1 MKKTTNRLIE
11 KFLANE
17 LISEEAIQLKEWMQI
32 PENQN
37 FLKKEVQ
44 LNHLLNDYFQEF
56 DAEKAYEESRP
67 VAVKPSKVYQ
77 LPYGNYWKY
86 AAVFTALI
94 GIGSFFFN
102 SNESDPNQLIIA
114 DEVITLEL
122 EDGTIKEILPNGQ
135 QIITNKNGATAS
147 IKQGDTLLYSRLLN
161 NNDTEMV
168 YHTLKIPH
176 GKTHKL
182 MLSDGSY
189 VHLNAGS
196 SLRFPKQFLGSKRE
210 VYLEGEAYF
219 IVESNPGAPFT
230 VNTGKINVQVL
241 GTAFN
246 VSAYDGENIETVLL
260 EGSVALKAENSNI
273 KETLSP
279 GEMGTWMN
287 SGNEIVVTGV
297 KTEDYIAWTKGVFL
311 FHKKPFEEILIV
323 LERKYNVKIEN
334 HYPALNKE
342 RFKGNFDEESIEE
355 IMETFTQ
362 SRLFDYEIKD
372 NKIIIQKPNR
382 NP

>member
-17 LISEEAIQLKEWMQI
+17 LNLEDAVQLKEWMQL

-44 LNHLLNDYFQEF
+44 LNHLLIDYFQEF
-56 DAEKAYEESRP
+56 DAEKAYEEARP
-67 VAVKPSKVYQ
+67 ITVKPYQVYQ
-77 LPYGNYWKY
+77 LPLRRYWKY
-86 AAVFTALI
+86 AAVFIALI
-94 GIGSFFFN
+94 GIVSFFFN
-102 SNESDPNQLIIA
+102 SSKSDSNQLIIA

-122 EDGTIKEILPNGQ
+122 EDGTIKEILPDDR
-135 QIITNKNGATAS
+135 QIIKNKNGATAS
-147 IKQGDTLLYSRLLN
+147 IKQGDTLLYSSLLSN
-161 NNDTEMV
+161 RETEMV
-168 YHTLKIPH
+168 YHILRVPH

-189 VHLNAGS
+189 VHLNSGS
-196 SLRFPKQFLGSKRE
+196 TLRFPKQFRGKERN

-219 IVESNPGAPFT
+219 IVEPNPNAPFIVST
-230 VNTGKINVQVL
+230 LEINVQVL

-246 VSAYDGENIETVLL
+246 VSAYTGENIETVLL
-260 EGSVALKAENSNI
+260 EGSVALKAETGRI
-273 KETLSP
+273 EKILKP
-279 GEMGTWMN
+279 GEMGSWMISQN
-287 SGNEIVVTGV
+287 DIVI
-297 KTEDYIAWTKGVFL
+297 TEVNTKDYIAWTKGVFL
-311 FHKKPFEEILIV
+311 FHKKPFEEILIL

-334 HYPALNKE
+334 HYSELDKE

-355 IMETFTQ
+355 IMETFTK

-372 NKIIIQKPNR
+372 NKIIIQKPNS
-382 NP
+382 NS